1 MNFKKQ
7 ILFGAAFATVFTAC
21 TDAEVPSDPSVPA
34 QTVSSRVNLN
44 VRAFGDASRVE
55 DLTTEYTTLNG
66 YFFTDGKLDT
76 LYTGLTAS
84 DNSYTL
90 ELPAIEGTLYFV
102 ANPSSD
108 FTGKVT
114 AQLAEGAFLQL
125 TSGRDGIDA
134 ATPMTAAIQ
143 VGSHSDFDHLSATLT
158 RAVARID
165 VQPLSDNV
173 TITGI
178 TLSDV
183 AQNGYYFA
191 QSSVQM
197 ATGGTTTLS
206 HSFDSP
212 LAALQTNVFY
222 LYEQAGNI
230 PVEVQAQVNGR
241 PRTFSATLPATIE
254 RNHIYT
260 VKVTSTGVRVV
271 VSVGVGEW
279 EQGEDTV
286 IDAGN

>member
-21 TDAEVPSDPSVPA
+21 TDAEVPSGPSVPV
-34 QTVSSRVNLN
+34 QTVSGRVSLN
-44 VRAFGDASRVE
+44 VHSFSNSGQFE
-55 DLTTEYTTLNG
+55 NLTTESTTLNG

-76 LYTGLTAS
+76 LYTGLTAD
-84 DNSYTL
+84 DNAYTL
-90 ELPAIEGTLYFV
+90 NLPATEGILYFV

-108 FTGKVT
+108 FTDKVT
-114 AQLAEGAFLQL
+114 TQLAEDTFLQL

-134 ATPMTAAIQ
+134 AAPMTASIRLD
-143 VGSHSDFDHLSATLT
+143 SHSDFGHLSATLT

-178 TLSDV
+178 TLSGV

-191 QSSVQM
+191 QSSVQT
-197 ATGGTTTLS
+197 AAGGTTTLS
-206 HSFDSP
+206 RNFDTP
-212 LAALQTNVFY
+212 LAVLQTGVFY
-222 LYEQAGNI
+222 LYEQVGNI
-230 PVEVQAQVNGR
+230 PVEVQAQVDGR
-241 PRTFSATLPATIE
+241 PHTFSATLPAAIE

-260 VKVTSTGVRVV
+260 VKVTSTGIQVFVN
-271 VSVGVGEW
+271 VGVGEW

-286 IDAGN
+286 IVTDY

>member
-21 TDAEVPSDPSVPA
+21 TDTEVPSDPSVPA
-34 QTVSSRVNLN
+34 QTVSSRVSLN

-55 DLTTEYTTLNG
+55 DLTTEYTTLNA
-66 YFFTDGKLDT
+66 YFFTDGKLDS

-90 ELPAIEGTLYFV
+90 ELPATEGTLYFV

-108 FTGKVT
+108 FTGKVN

-191 QSSVQM
+191 QSSVQT
-197 ATGGTTTLS
+197 AAGGTTTLS

-212 LAALQTNVFY
+212 LAALQTGVFY

-241 PRTFSATLPATIE
+241 SRTFSATLPATIE

>member
-1 MNFKKQ
+1 MNLKKQ
-7 ILFGAAFATVFTAC
+7 ILFGAAIATVFTAC
-21 TDAEVPSDPSVPA
+21 TDTEVPSDPSVPA
-34 QTVSSRVNLN
+34 QTVSSRVSLN
-44 VRAFGDASRVE
+44 VRAFGDTGQIE
-55 DLTTEYTTLNG
+55 NPITESTTLSG

-76 LYTGLTAS
+76 LYTGLTAD
-84 DNSYTL
+84 DNAYTL
-90 ELPAIEGTLYFV
+90 NLPATEGTLYFV

-114 AQLAEGAFLQL
+114 TQMAQDAFLQL
-125 TSGRDGIDA
+125 TSGRDGIDTA
-134 ATPMTAAIQ
+134 APMTASLQ

-191 QSSVQM
+191 QSSVQT
-197 ATGGTTTLS
+197 AAGGTTTLS
-206 HSFDSP
+206 RSFDTP
-212 LAALQTNVFY
+212 LAALQTGVFY
-222 LYEQAGNI
+222 LYEQEGNL
-230 PVEVQAQVNGR
+230 PVEVQARVNGR

-260 VKVTSTGVRVV
+260 VKVTSTGIQVV
-271 VSVGVGEW
+271 VNVGIGEW